1 MTSAGSAVRPAAD
14 AAAYRAVEHIYHSY
28 LTGLI
33 LMLASRAGAA
43 RAAEVVFRTFRRQQL
58 ARFLPGLKK
67 LGLDQLPH
75 AVACAQYHYLSNQVG
90 GVKVEYVYES
100 DTKAWVRYP
109 PPRWIWSG
117 TAICGIPSEVS
128 RAMLRGWHANNG
140 VVLGNP
146 RLGFV
151 CTGQTVDGQPGLE
164 GYYKEWDHDL
174 APEERLQFSPGER
187 CPPFQADLA
196 PRLPGN
202 TWPEER
208 LQKVL
213 RNYAMEYVTSIV
225 PETIRVLGPEEGGHL
240 AGAAARLV
248 GMHTFDEVA
257 RLLGGVEAGAAGF
270 AKAFARL
277 ARGQDDDAELQ
288 LEGSAA
294 TVRQTSWRLMA
305 EREALSPA
313 VFDAWNELW
322 VGAALA
328 HDRFMRVDSDGTPRP
343 RRSLLALEIRLIQ
356 NEKAAPGRCHS
367 RCLERAASGLRHRD
381 LDAADFALGVD
392 LHDLLVAIGLQI
404 QVCGKS
410 GRLDEHVD
418 LAAACGALQVAED
431 IPALLAPVTGDALTL
446 AGDVAGEIE
455 FVAVAGAVQILL
467 QAEPVGVDLVVGLA
481 TDVLGGAVG
490 ERDRAGAAPVSVKAG
505 KRAPRLGMA
514 CGDRQHERGADA
526 GSCESLTEQAGTKQ
540 FHCSFPIK

>member
-14 AAAYRAVEHIYHSY
+14 AAAYRAIEHIYHSY

-33 LMLASRAGAA
+33 LMLASRAGAP

-187 CPPFQADLA
+187 CPPFQRRSRAA
-196 PRLPGN
+196 PARRTLG
-202 TWPEER
+202 R
-208 LQKVL
+208 
-213 RNYAMEYVTSIV
+213 RNGCRRCFAIMRWSTSPRSCRKRSPCSV
-225 PETIRVLGPEEGGHL
+225 PEEGGHL

-248 GMHTFDEVA
+248 GM
-257 RLLGGVEAGAAGF
+257 
-270 AKAFARL
+270 
-277 ARGQDDDAELQ
+277 
-288 LEGSAA
+288 
-294 TVRQTSWRLMA
+294 
-305 EREALSPA
+305 
-313 VFDAWNELW
+313 
-322 VGAALA
+322 
-328 HDRFMRVDSDGTPRP
+328 
-343 RRSLLALEIRLIQ
+343 
-356 NEKAAPGRCHS
+356 
-367 RCLERAASGLRHRD
+367 
-381 LDAADFALGVD
+381 
-392 LHDLLVAIGLQI
+392 
-404 QVCGKS
+404 
-410 GRLDEHVD
+410 
-418 LAAACGALQVAED
+418 
-431 IPALLAPVTGDALTL
+431 
-446 AGDVAGEIE
+446 
-455 FVAVAGAVQILL
+455 
-467 QAEPVGVDLVVGLA
+467 
-481 TDVLGGAVG
+481 
-490 ERDRAGAAPVSVKAG
+490 
-505 KRAPRLGMA
+505 
-514 CGDRQHERGADA
+514 
-526 GSCESLTEQAGTKQ
+526 
-540 FHCSFPIK
+540 